1 MFECAVPEFPP
12 HLLVVSN
19 YYRPTLPLTSFFRF
33 RCVRGSGA
41 EIASQEV
48 EEGLLLEWM
57 NRLSGGN

>member
-1 MFECAVPEFPP
+1 M
-12 HLLVVSN
+12 S
-19 YYRPTLPLTSFFRF
+19 RRF